1 VRELTEGGAP
11 CVLEAVGT
19 QPSLDLAIQ
28 IARPGGT
35 VGFVGVPHTV
45 GAIDLR
51 HLFGEN
57 ITLSGGVAP
66 ARAYIP
72 LLLEELATGGR
83 EATPVLDLVI
93 PRARLN
99 EGFAAMDERTAIKVL
114 LEVSD

>member
-1 VRELTEGGAP
+1 
-11 CVLEAVGT
+11 
-19 QPSLDLAIQ
+19 
-28 IARPGGT
+28 
-35 VGFVGVPHTV
+35 
-45 GAIDLR
+45 
-51 HLFGEN
+51 
-57 ITLSGGVAP
+57 VAP

-93 PRARLN
+93 PLARLN